1 MADKKDLDIVSYIL
15 GIISIV
21 MAFISSYG
29 LGGII
34 FGIIGIFYSK
44 KQKTDL
50 SRRAKKLSIIGLV
63 IGIILFVFSLVATI
77 YFTMSGIESLQ
88 NFPI

>member
-88 NFPI
+88 NFPV

>member
-63 IGIILFVFSLVATI
+63 IGIILFILSLVAMI
-77 YFTMSGIESLQ
+77 YFTINGIESLQ
-88 NFPI
+88 NFPV

>member
-1 MADKKDLDIVSYIL
+1 MADKKDADIISYVL

-34 FGIIGIFYSK
+34 FGIIGIIYSK

-50 SRRAKKLSIIGLV
+50 SRKAKKLNIIGLI
-63 IGIILFVFSLVATI
+63 IGLILFVLSFVAMIYLTI
-77 YFTMSGIESLQ
+77 NGIESLQ
-88 NFPI
+88 NFPV

>member
-77 YFTMSGIESLQ
+77 YFTINGIESLQ
-88 NFPI
+88 NFPV